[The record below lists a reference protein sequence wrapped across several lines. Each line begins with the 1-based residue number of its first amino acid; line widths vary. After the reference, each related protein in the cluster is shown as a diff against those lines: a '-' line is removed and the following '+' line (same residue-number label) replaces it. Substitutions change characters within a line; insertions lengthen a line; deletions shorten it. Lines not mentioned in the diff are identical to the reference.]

1 MKPANANL
9 QAVSSSFTSLH
20 GTIIC
25 GSFIKGDGTEQM
37 RLPSP
42 LNHNTVERVASD
54 GRRSA
59 PLPAVTGPGT
69 AAAAAA
75 CKVEIVE
82 AISARCSAL
91 LTLVARAGFELLSGS
106 ALRGR
111 RFPNPKSR
119 DKLGMQP
126 FGAGDFGVSIFK
138 VLPKSNAS
146 TVG

>member
-1 MKPANANL
+1 M
-9 QAVSSSFTSLH
+9 S
-20 GTIIC
+20 
-25 GSFIKGDGTEQM
+25 
-37 RLPSP
+37 LPSP

-75 CKVEIVE
+75 CKVEMVE

-126 FGAGDFGVSIFK
+126 FGARDCGVSIFK